1 MRTVKETNMMIDAG
15 LGKIPCDLVIKN
27 IKLVN
32 VYSQEIYE
40 AKIYIKDKRIVSID
54 PESDLKADRE
64 VDGKGMYALP
74 GFIDGHMHYSSSM
87 INPEAMAQVIIPQ
100 GTTTMGVDLMEISN
114 VGGKKV
120 VDMMLENADQL
131 PYRIAAEVPTR
142 VPTAPG
148 LETTG
153 KVINVEESKELLGYP
168 GVISLGEIAPAKI
181 LQRTD
186 DDIQKIVDALNMSK
200 VVNGHAVGVNM
211 QEISAYASAGVTD
224 DHEPVEWQ
232 EALNR
237 LRVGVHVMI
246 REGSGARNLKMFI
259 ENALELGYSFENT
272 FFCTDDKHITDIQE
286 EGHINHNVNLA
297 IKLGVEPIT
306 AITMA
311 TLNAAKHF
319 RVEEDY
325 GSLTPGRFAD
335 IILCDSIEKVQP
347 NTVYFEGKK
356 VYEKNVLPVELSDR
370 EYPEWI
376 KDSIEFKKKITA
388 DSFKLKAPK
397 GKDSVKINLIELVK
411 DQIINKHKTAV
422 LPVENGEVMR
432 DFENDIMK
440 FAVVERYGKNG
451 NVGVYFVKDFTLKEG
466 ALAYSMSHNHQNIC
480 VIGANDED
488 MALAVNEVK
497 NIKGG
502 LVTVIDGEVKSSMPL
517 VIGGLISD
525 EMDANIIAEQLTE
538 MNKSAKKTGCNLAA
552 PFMTLSFI
560 GHPAIAELG
569 PTDKGLVDVSKQIHI
584 PVIIEE

>member
-1 MRTVKETNMMIDAG
+1 
-15 LGKIPCDLVIKN
+15 
-27 IKLVN
+27 
-32 VYSQEIYE
+32 
-40 AKIYIKDKRIVSID
+40 
-54 PESDLKADRE
+54 
-64 VDGKGMYALP
+64 MYALP

-87 INPEAMAQVIIPQ
+87 INPEAMAQVIVPQ

-120 VDMMLENADQL
+120 VDMLLENADKL
-131 PYRIAAEVPTR
+131 PYRIATEVPTR

-153 KVINVEESKELLGYP
+153 KIINVEETRELLGYP
-168 GVISLGEIAPAKI
+168 GVIALGEIAPAKI

-186 DDIQKIVDALNMSK
+186 DDIQKIVDAINMGK

-211 QEISAYASAGVTD
+211 QEISVYASAGVTD

-237 LRVGVHVMI
+237 LRVGIHVMV
-246 REGSGARNLKMFI
+246 REGSGARNLKMFV
-259 ENALELGYSFENT
+259 ENALKLGYSFENT

-319 RVEEDY
+319 RVEHDY

-335 IILCDSIEKVQP
+335 IILCDSIEEVHP
-347 NTVYFEGKK
+347 NSVYFEGRK
-356 VYEKNVLPVELSDR
+356 VYEKDVMPVERVER
-370 EYPEWI
+370 EYPDWI
-376 KDSIEFKKKITA
+376 KGSIKFKRPITA
-388 DSFKLKAPK
+388 DLFKLKAPE
-397 GKDSVKINLIELVK
+397 GKKEVKINLIELVK
-411 DQIINKHKTAV
+411 DQIVNKHKTAV
-422 LPVENGEVMR
+422 LAVENGEVLR
-432 DFENDIMK
+432 DPEKDIMK

-451 NVGVYFVKDFTLKEG
+451 NVGVYFVKDFTLKKG

-488 MALAVNEVK
+488 MALAVNEVQK
-497 NIKGG
+497 INGG
-502 LVTVIDGEVKSSMPL
+502 LVTVIDGQVKATMSL
-517 VIGGLISD
+517 AVGGLISD
-525 EMDANIIAEQLTE
+525 EMDADVIAAQLTE
-538 MNKSAKKTGCNLAA
+538 MNKSAKETGCTLAA

-560 GHPAIAELG
+560 GHPAISELG
-569 PTDKGLVDVSKQIHI
+569 PTDMGLVDVSKQVHL
-584 PVIIEE
+584 PVIIED

>member
-1 MRTVKETNMMIDAG
+1 MRTVQETNMMIDAG

-27 IKLVN
+27 VKLVN

-40 AKIYIKDKRIVSID
+40 TKIYIKGKRIVSID
-54 PESDLKADRE
+54 PEADLVADKE
-64 VDGKGMYALP
+64 IDGKGMYALP

-120 VDMMLENADQL
+120 VDMLLENADKL
-131 PYRIAAEVPTR
+131 PYRIATEVPTR

-153 KVINVEESKELLGYP
+153 KIIDVEETRELLGYP

-186 DDIQKIVDALNMSK
+186 DNIQKIVDAINMGK

-211 QEISAYASAGVTD
+211 QEISVYASAGVTD
-224 DHEPVEWQ
+224 DHEPVEWE

-237 LRVGVHVMI
+237 LRVGIHVMI
-246 REGSGARNLKMFI
+246 REGSGARNLRMFI
-259 ENALELGYSFENT
+259 ENALKLGYSFENT

-319 RVEEDY
+319 RVEHDY

-335 IILCDSIEKVQP
+335 IILCDSIEEVHP
-347 NTVYFEGKK
+347 NTVYFEGRK
-356 VYEKNVLPVELSDR
+356 VYEKDVMPVERVER
-370 EYPEWI
+370 EYPDWI
-376 KDSIEFKKKITA
+376 KGSIKFKRPITA
-388 DSFKLKAPK
+388 DLFKLEAPE

-411 DQIINKHKTAV
+411 DQIVNKHKTAV

-432 DFENDIMK
+432 DPENDIMK

-451 NVGVYFVKDFTLKEG
+451 NVGVYFVKDFTLKKG

-480 VIGANDED
+480 VIGSNDED
-488 MALAVNEVK
+488 MALAVNEVQ
-497 NIKGG
+497 NINGG
-502 LVTVIDGEVKSSMPL
+502 LVTVIDGEVKATMSL
-517 VIGGLISD
+517 AVGGLISD
-525 EMDANIIAEQLTE
+525 EMDANVIAEQLTE
-538 MNKSAKKTGCNLAA
+538 MNKSAKETGCTLAA

-569 PTDKGLVDVSKQIHI
+569 PTDMGLVDVSKQIHL